1 MPIPGYQEIMLP
13 LLMYAGDE
21 NEHKLRDAIEHISA
35 SFNLS
40 GTDRQELL
48 PSGRQ
53 SVIDNR
59 VGWARTYLKKAG
71 LLVYPQRGIFRITE
85 RGKEVLDS
93 NPTEISNEFLK
104 QFPEFLEF
112 RNSEKSAEE
121 NEKNSE
127 ILTPREVLEKSYQS
141 IRDDLKSE
149 LADQLNEVSPQFF
162 ERLVVELLV
171 KMGYGGSL
179 KDAGQAVGK
188 SGDEGIDGVIKE
200 DKLGLDNIYIQAKKW
215 GSSVGS
221 REVRDFV
228 GALQATKARKGIMIT
243 TSHFTRDAIEYVSKI
258 DTKVVLMNGDSLLDF
273 MMDYNLGVT
282 PREQYELKE
291 IDLDYFT
298 E

>member
-1 MPIPGYQEIMLP
+1 MPIPGYHEIMLP
-13 LLMYAGDE
+13 LLMYAGDG

-40 GTDRQELL
+40 EIDRQELL

-71 LLVYPQRGIFRITE
+71 LLVYPRRGIFRITE
-85 RGKEVLDS
+85 RGKKVLDR
-93 NPTEISNEFLK
+93 NPTEITNEFLE

-112 RNSEKSAEE
+112 RKSEKSNEE
-121 NEKNSE
+121 TKTRE

-273 MMDYNLGVT
+273 MIDYNLGVT